1 MLMASSVKSATC
13 MVVTWLL
20 LCVCACC
27 SASSV
32 WLGYAIA
39 GNGTEYIIA
48 QELPAMLTV
57 SNAVAL
63 PLFAYA
69 QNLALSPDARV
80 LYLTLGGT
88 CVVAVTDLADT
99 AVNAKQVLVAGS
111 SEAGFLPRDG
121 QGTPSP
127 CF

>member
-1 MLMASSVKSATC
+1 MASSVKSATC

-20 LCVCACC
+20 LCVCVCC
-27 SASSV
+27 SASGG

-39 GNGTEYIIA
+39 GNGTEYTIS

-57 SNAVAL
+57 SSAVAL

-88 CVVAVTDLADT
+88 CVVAVTDLTDT
-99 AVNAKQVLVAGS
+99 AAHVKQVLVAGS

-121 QGTPSP
+121 QGTPITSL
-127 CF
+127 